1 MKILKDVTEGIEPFP
16 LLPYQQ
22 ALRDRLNQGG
32 FKPGQLSI
40 FAAGRQ
46 VGKSALTMQAIDRLV
61 RDLNSRPIEELVL
74 GDRRIHGSRFYTV
87 EPVGGNWL
95 EMDHWARE
103 TYGEPSTLWVSP
115 DDLVQCRWFANDRKF
130 WFRKERD
137 RTMFILKWSV

>member
-1 MKILKDVTEGIEPFP
+1 MYPFQKDLLDKITS
-16 LLPYQQ
+16 
-22 ALRDRLNQGG
+22 GG

-46 VGKSALTMQAIDRLV
+46 TGKSTLTQQTIDRLM
-61 RDLNSRPIEELVL
+61 RDLNSRPIEELML

>member
-1 MKILKDVTEGIEPFP
+1 MYPFQKDLLDKITS
-16 LLPYQQ
+16 
-22 ALRDRLNQGG
+22 GG

-46 VGKSALTMQAIDRLV
+46 TGKSTLTQQTIERLM
-61 RDLNSRPIEELVL
+61 RDLNSRPIEELML

-95 EMDHWARE
+95 EMDRWARE

>member
-1 MKILKDVTEGIEPFP
+1 MYPFQKNLLDKIVSGSV
-16 LLPYQQ
+16 
-22 ALRDRLNQGG
+22 
-32 FKPGQLSI
+32 KPGQLSI
-40 FAAGRQ
+40 ITSGRQ
-46 VGKSALTMQAIDRLV
+46 VGKSYWTNQAIDRLT
-61 RDLNSRPIEELVL
+61 RDINSRPIEELVL

-95 EMDHWARE
+95 EMQQWAQS

-137 RTMFILKWSV
+137 RTLFILKWSI

>member
-1 MKILKDVTEGIEPFP
+1 MYPFQKDLLDKITS
-16 LLPYQQ
+16 
-22 ALRDRLNQGG
+22 GG

-40 FAAGRQ
+40 ISAGRG
-46 VGKSALTMQAIDRLV
+46 VGKSTLTQQTIDRLM
-61 RDLNSRPIEELVL
+61 RDLNSRPIEELML